1 MLQYTALTQFDL
13 HSVHCRHLANLSNES
28 IHFEGV
34 HQFLPSPFLLGNVQ
48 HWAQGPKLELNMLQ
62 YTALTHFDLHLA
74 QCRCLAN
81 LSNEFIRCEQVNSQ
95 SAKGLVGAR
104 EREQVV
110 PTGSSAPSTVSIL
123 DLMPQIPRRY
133 LLQSQFLRSE
143 ISSL

>member
-1 MLQYTALTQFDL
+1 MLQYTALTQFDPP
-13 HSVHCRHLANLSNES
+13 SVHCRHLANLSNES
-28 IHFEGV
+28 IPFEGV
-34 HQFLPSPFLLGNVQ
+34 HQFLPSPFLLGTVQ
-48 HWAQGPKLELNMLQ
+48 HWAQGPKLESNMLQ
-62 YTALTHFDLHLA
+62 YTALTHLHLHLA

-81 LSNEFIRCEQVNSQ
+81 LSNGFICCEGVNSQ

-110 PTGSSAPSTVSIL
+110 LTGSSAPSSVSIL
-123 DLMPQIPRRY
+123 DLMPQIPRRH